1 MRYVYG
7 LIKLIVFVVLL
18 GFAMRNGDATSLH
31 FFAGYEWTAPL
42 SMILLV
48 FFVAGVALGLLAS
61 LTRVVR
67 MRRELV
73 SLRKE
78 LRARSN
84 IAPVAT
90 AEAVAVEPPRD
101 ML

>member
-7 LIKLIVFVVLL
+7 LLKLIVFVVLL
-18 GFAMRNGDATSLH
+18 GFAMRNGASTSLR

-48 FFVAGVALGLLAS
+48 FFVVGVALGLLAS
-61 LTRVVR
+61 FTRVVR

-78 LRARSN
+78 LRVRAA
-84 IAPVAT
+84 APVAT

-101 ML
+101 AF